1 MQNKSIFTK
10 PPIPVRNENI
20 QRDVDSATA
29 KIGENT
35 ARLWGL
41 ERNGKKKNLQSIRLQ
56 THTYFCTIIWDVFI
70 SKVSPGDLNLLPVD
84 LFILHTITANH

>member
-41 ERNGKKKNLQSIRLQ
+41 ERNGKKNCNPADFK
-56 THTYFCTIIWDVFI
+56 HTYFCTIIWDVFI

-84 LFILHTITANH
+84 LFISHTIAANH

>member
-10 PPIPVRNENI
+10 PPFPGRNENI

-41 ERNGKKKNLQSIRLQ
+41 ERNGKKKKKIFNPSDFK
-56 THTYFCTIIWDVFI
+56 HTLIFA
-70 SKVSPGDLNLLPVD
+70 L
-84 LFILHTITANH
+84 